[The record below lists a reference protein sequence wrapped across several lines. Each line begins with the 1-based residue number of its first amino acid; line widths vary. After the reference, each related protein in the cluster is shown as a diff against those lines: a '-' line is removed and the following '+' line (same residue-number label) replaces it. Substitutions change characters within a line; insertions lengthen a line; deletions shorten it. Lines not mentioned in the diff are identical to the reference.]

1 MHRVAEELKALL
13 ETDLPKLLT
22 AKDLPPLDKDNENN
36 APLFLDPDLSIFCP
50 EVKSSDTLWLM
61 CEKARLGVK

>member
-1 MHRVAEELKALL
+1 MHRVAEELKTLL

-22 AKDLPPLDKDNENN
+22 VEDLPLDKDEENN
-36 APLFLDPDLSIFCP
+36 APLFLDPNLSIFHP
-50 EVKSSDTLWLM
+50 EVKSSNAIWLA